1 MVTVSKETAI
11 NNIVMDETLKPVGGS
26 LKLID
31 SPVVSI
37 SLLKGKCHE
46 CKLYK
51 AQAELVRL
59 QSKYSVCCQP
69 VNKIILICFGYLH
82 ITVTS
87 RYYRRLK

>member
-31 SPVVSI
+31 SPVISI

-46 CKLYK
+46 CKL
-51 AQAELVRL
+51 
-59 QSKYSVCCQP
+59 
-69 VNKIILICFGYLH
+69 
-82 ITVTS
+82 
-87 RYYRRLK
+87 

>member
-37 SLLKGKCHE
+37 SLLKRILQLIK
-46 CKLYK
+46 K
-51 AQAELVRL
+51 QAFL
-59 QSKYSVCCQP
+59 
-69 VNKIILICFGYLH
+69 
-82 ITVTS
+82 
-87 RYYRRLK
+87 